1 MNDSTNYPT
10 PVDLTTP
17 DARSRRDAL
26 AARVDVLDK
35 VGVLRTL
42 PDDMHVTTDMVA
54 DFYEVDRE
62 TVLKVVQRNR
72 DELDDDGFR
81 VIGRREV
88 VDILSRTPDELGMPR
103 NAPTM
108 SLFPRR
114 AVLRVGMLL
123 RDSPIAR
130 QVRDMLLNA
139 ETESRPAELSEDE
152 IVLRALEIQQGKIR
166 ALTAENQALTEK
178 VAEDAPKVHYVELY
192 VADSDL
198 LKFRT
203 VAAANDVGEDWLRDL
218 LLEKNWIY
226 VETERRWS
234 NTKGCMEIR
243 RRYSAYSH
251 KRQYFRPVE
260 VHEAPRFKG
269 EVMHTLKITPAGA
282 EAVARLIERE
292 RAA

>member
-17 DARSRRDAL
+17 HARSRRDAL

-35 VGVLRTL
+35 VGVLRAL

-54 DFYEVDRE
+54 AFYGVPKE
-62 TVLKVVQRNR
+62 TIRTLVRNNR
-72 DELDDDGFR
+72 DEIEGDGYR
-81 VIGRREV
+81 VVTRSVFEESFETKLPSSASSI
-88 VDILSRTPDELGMPR
+88 
-103 NAPTM
+103 A
-108 SLFPRR
+108 LFPRR

-130 QVRDMLLNA
+130 RVRDMLLDVEA
-139 ETESRPAELSEDE
+139 QSRPAELSEDE

-178 VAEDAPKVHYVELY
+178 VAEDAPKVNYVELY